1 MIYEKNIYIYYDKY
15 LPETIVN
22 LVINQ
27 RTAIRYLRTAQGND
41 PPTIPWL
48 VVSTKPSE
56 KSWSEFVS
64 WDDDIPNMMGKS

>member
-1 MIYEKNIYIYYDKY
+1 MNIYIYIYIYIYICVCDKY

-22 LVINQ
+22 LSSKPTNSDMLS
-27 RTAIRYLRTAQGND
+27 TARGND

-64 WDDDIPNMMGKS
+64 WDDFPFPI